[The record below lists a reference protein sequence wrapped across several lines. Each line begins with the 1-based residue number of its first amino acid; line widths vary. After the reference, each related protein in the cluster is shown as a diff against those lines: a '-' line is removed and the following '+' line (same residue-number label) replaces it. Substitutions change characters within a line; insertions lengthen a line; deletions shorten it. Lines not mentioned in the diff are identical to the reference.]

1 MASQWARLAEP
12 PLAVACFYNRVD
24 EVKRLLA
31 GGADVLERIPRNST
45 PRPPP
50 FNRRRWSPFAGG
62 LAIHV
67 CCYFAHFECLHSL
80 LATGIRGQVDAG
92 FEGMDGIGSTE
103 EDTDV
108 TPLLLLCLRANYQNQ
123 FDEHAQY
130 RSPAKAHLANAE
142 CVKLLLCQGASLEP
156 VLAHEHVAYTHDGR
170 TLGLPGDDALSIASR
185 ARFGLVL
192 VKYLEAHRDLRYSPK
207 THANFPRPARYAA
220 AELLRLGYQI
230 GGVLAPVWA
239 EHVLPFLV
247 SRTSRGAF
255 LTLPPEVLFIDVLP
269 DNQVEALLDGDH
281 AEHATRE
288 LQHRSAFNALSPSD
302 VKAAT
307 ALAIRDDAALRAA
320 AIEGSLTLRRMLIVV
335 AKRLDL
341 GAGGYARLKAT
352 YSQCMKIEKRKAVR
366 ELYQEPES
374 LRESIRRLL

>member
-1 MASQWARLAEP
+1 MASQWARLTKP

-31 GGADVLERIPRNST
+31 GVSDVLERIPRNSY
-45 PRPPP
+45 PGPS
-50 FNRRRWSPFAGG
+50 RRYGSPFAGG

-156 VLAHEHVAYTHDGR
+156 VLTHEHVEYGHDHR

-185 ARFGLVL
+185 ARFGLLL

-230 GGVLAPVWA
+230 GVLAPVWA

-269 DNQVEALLDGDH
+269 DDQVEALLDGDH

-288 LQHRSAFNALSPSD
+288 LQHRSAFNALSESD

-320 AIEGSLTLRRMLIVV
+320 AIEGSLTLRRMLAVV
-335 AKRLDL
+335 AKRLHL
-341 GAGGYARLKAT
+341 GAGGYARLKET

>member
-156 VLAHEHVAYTHDGR
+156 VLAHEHVEYGGFNNRHVDR

-207 THANFPRPARYAA
+207 THGHFPRPARYAA

-230 GGVLAPVWA
+230 GSQALVPVWA

-247 SRTSRGAF
+247 SRTSRGAVP
-255 LTLPPEVLFIDVLP
+255 TLPPQVLFIDALS
-269 DNQVEALLDGDH
+269 DDQVGAMLEGDY
-281 AEHATRE
+281 AEHATLEIERRAVE
-288 LQHRSAFNALSPSD
+288 RLVRS
-302 VKAAT
+302 
-307 ALAIRDDAALRAA
+307 
-320 AIEGSLTLRRMLIVV
+320 
-335 AKRLDL
+335 
-341 GAGGYARLKAT
+341 
-352 YSQCMKIEKRKAVR
+352 C
-366 ELYQEPES
+366 
-374 LRESIRRLL
+374 

>member
-1 MASQWARLAEP
+1 MASQWARLTKP

-31 GGADVLERIPRNST
+31 GGADVLERIPRNSN
-45 PRPPP
+45 PVHPHH
-50 FNRRRWSPFAGG
+50 NRRHFSPFAGG

-185 ARFGLVL
+185 ARFGLLL

-230 GGVLAPVWA
+230 GVLAPVWA

-269 DNQVEALLDGDH
+269 DDQVEALLDGDH

-288 LQHRSAFNALSPSD
+288 LQYRSAFNALSESD

-320 AIEGSLTLRRMLIVV
+320 AIEGSLTLRRMLAVV
-335 AKRLDL
+335 AKRLHL
-341 GAGGYARLKAT
+341 GAGGYARLKET

>member
-45 PRPPP
+45 PRVPPI
-50 FNRRRWSPFAGG
+50 NRRHFSPFAGG

-123 FDEHAQY
+123 FDEYAQG

-156 VLAHEHVAYTHDGR
+156 VLAHEHVEYGHNGQ
-170 TLGLPGDDALSIASR
+170 TLGLPGDDALSIAAR
-185 ARFGLVL
+185 ARFGLLL

-230 GGVLAPVWA
+230 GVLAPVWA

-247 SRTSRGAF
+247 LRTSRGAF

-269 DNQVEALLDGDH
+269 DDQVEALLGGAH

-288 LQHRSAFNALSPSD
+288 LQHRSAFNALSESD

-320 AIEGSLTLRRMLIVV
+320 AIEGSLTLRRMLAVV
-335 AKRLDL
+335 AKRLHL
-341 GAGGYARLKAT
+341 GAGGYARLKET

>member
-1 MASQWARLAEP
+1 M
-12 PLAVACFYNRVD
+12 
-24 EVKRLLA
+24 
-31 GGADVLERIPRNST
+31 
-45 PRPPP
+45 
-50 FNRRRWSPFAGG
+50 
-62 LAIHV
+62 AIHV

>member
-108 TPLLLLCLRANYQNQ
+108 TPIIALCLRA
-123 FDEHAQY
+123 
-130 RSPAKAHLANAE
+130 
-142 CVKLLLCQGASLEP
+142 
-156 VLAHEHVAYTHDGR
+156 
-170 TLGLPGDDALSIASR
+170 
-185 ARFGLVL
+185 
-192 VKYLEAHRDLRYSPK
+192 
-207 THANFPRPARYAA
+207 
-220 AELLRLGYQI
+220 GYQSPPELVTDDGEL
-230 GGVLAPVWA
+230 GGVS
-239 EHVLPFLV
+239 F
-247 SRTSRGAF
+247 GK
-255 LTLPPEVLFIDVLP
+255 
-269 DNQVEALLDGDH
+269 GD
-281 AEHATRE
+281 
-288 LQHRSAFNALSPSD
+288 
-302 VKAAT
+302 
-307 ALAIRDDAALRAA
+307 
-320 AIEGSLTLRRMLIVV
+320 LII
-335 AKRLDL
+335 RLDL
-341 GAGGYARLKAT
+341 VQFTEHTRLA
-352 YSQCMKIEKRKAVR
+352 
-366 ELYQEPES
+366 
-374 LRESIRRLL
+374 